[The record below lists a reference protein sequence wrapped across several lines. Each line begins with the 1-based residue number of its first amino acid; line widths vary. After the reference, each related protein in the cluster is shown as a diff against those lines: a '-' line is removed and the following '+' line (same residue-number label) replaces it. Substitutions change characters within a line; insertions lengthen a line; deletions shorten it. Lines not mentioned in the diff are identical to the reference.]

1 MIQYALPPKSV
12 VYIGCIGNDA
22 FGEQLNDACVKEGVL
37 TKYRIDE
44 DQLTGRCGVII
55 TGLDRSMVTDLGAA
69 NHYKLEHL
77 KSPEIWSYV
86 ENAKIFYVGG
96 FHLTVCVPAILAL
109 GEHAAETNKVGAF
122 YPQWR
127 PSDRASYVNR
137 HRI

>member
-1 MIQYALPPKSV
+1 M
-12 VYIGCIGNDA
+12 
-22 FGEQLNDACVKEGVL
+22 KEGVL

-86 ENAKIFYVGG
+86 ENARIFYVGG

-109 GEHAAETNKVGAF
+109 GEHAAETNKVGF
-122 YPQWR
+122 YPQR
-127 PSDRASYVNR
+127 KSGVRTSYINR
-137 HRI
+137 YGI